1 MKSLALSILRVS
13 SVLVITSCGS
23 SFSSEVG
30 DMADGV
36 CECVGENYSE
46 DFAKECLFKV
56 VTSSKKY
63 EEFGDDIDAA
73 QAFSMEVQDALK
85 DKCPEVYTV
94 LKD

>member
-1 MKSLALSILRVS
+1 MYVS
-13 SVLVITSCGS
+13 GALVIASCGS
-23 SFSSEVG
+23 SYSSEAS

-46 DFAKECLFKV
+46 DFARECLYKV
-56 VTSSKKY
+56 VTSSSKY
-63 EEFGDDIDAA
+63 EEFGEDIDAS
-73 QAFSMEVQDALK
+73 QEFSMEVQEALK